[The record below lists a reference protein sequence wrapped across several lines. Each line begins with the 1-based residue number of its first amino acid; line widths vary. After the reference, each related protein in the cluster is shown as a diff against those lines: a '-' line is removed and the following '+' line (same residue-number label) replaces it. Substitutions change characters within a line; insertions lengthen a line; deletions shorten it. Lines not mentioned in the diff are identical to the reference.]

1 MSAPSSKQRKHR
13 QEMRSRLRSLAESDS
28 NSEEPVSSGMTGQ
41 ILHQPESFV
50 TPEKKSLLK
59 SAQVVTSGGSTG

>member
-1 MSAPSSKQRKHR
+1 
-13 QEMRSRLRSLAESDS
+13 MRSKLRSLAESDS

-41 ILHQPESFV
+41 IFNQPESFV
-50 TPEKKSLLK
+50 TPEKKSLVK